1 MNALPA
7 ASGLICANA
16 MSAAAT
22 SAAST
27 QAPQHYLGGIALRLL
42 AMASL
47 SLMFVLVKYVDRAGI
62 HIVESL
68 FWRQAL
74 VLPFLLVWIRAT
86 TGGFASLRTQRIG
99 AHARRMTMGLVGMAC
114 NFGGMIFLPM
124 AEATT
129 ISLSVPIFAVIF
141 AAALLGEPTGWQ
153 RWSAVIVGF
162 VGVLVVLDP
171 GASIAAGFGGDHGMG
186 TLIALAG
193 AVMTALITIAVR
205 DLGRTEAAA
214 TIVFWFSALSMIP
227 LGLML
232 PFVITSHSAQEW
244 LLLLGLGFSG
254 AVVQMALTGALRL
267 APVAVVIP
275 MDYTSLLWSIAAGW
289 WFFGTFPAETTW
301 IGAPLIVASGLF
313 IAWREHRLH
322 IARTK
327 EVAA

>member
-1 MNALPA
+1 MTA
-7 ASGLICANA
+7 APSSGP
-16 MSAAAT
+16 
-22 SAAST
+22 
-27 QAPQHYLGGIALRLL
+27 PQHYLGGIALRLL

-47 SLMFVLVKYVDRAGI
+47 SLMFVLVKYIDRAGI
-62 HIVESL
+62 HLLESL

-86 TGGFASLRTQRIG
+86 TGGFASLKTDRIG
-99 AHARRMTMGLVGMAC
+99 AHARRAMMGLTGMAC

-129 ISLSVPIFAVIF
+129 INLSVPIFAVIF
-141 AAALLGEPTGWQ
+141 AAVLLGERTGWQ

-162 VGVLVVLDP
+162 VGVLVVLNP
-171 GASIAAGFGGDHGMG
+171 VASFAGGFGGEHGMG

-205 DLGRTEAAA
+205 DLGRTEPAA
-214 TIVFWFSALSMIP
+214 TIVFWFSLLSMIP
-227 LGLML
+227 LGIAL
-232 PFVITSHSAQEW
+232 PFVYTPHSLPEW
-244 LLLLGLGFSG
+244 LLLVGLGFSG
-254 AVVQMALTGALRL
+254 AVVQLSLTGALRL

-275 MDYTSLLWSIAAGW
+275 MDYSALLWSIACGW

-313 IAWREHRLH
+313 IAWREHRRH
-322 IARTK
+322 IDRPK